1 MFRPYI
7 MALRCFYDD
16 NSEIDFERVKFY
28 IDDAESWDALAQEKF
43 PRSPHILEQIKG
55 EYFGKS
61 V

>member
-1 MFRPYI
+1 

-28 IDDAESWDALAQEKF
+28 LDDVESWDALAQEKF
-43 PRSPHILEQIKG
+43 SKPFAPHILGKIKG
-55 EYFGKS
+55 EYYGKS